1 MIGTTRRWWLVGLVA
16 VLAGVAATSAGCPA
30 PGGGTRQRVAATFTI
45 IADMARNVAGDRL
58 EVVSITKPGAEIHEY
73 EPTPQDIVRAK
84 GATLVLDNGLGL
96 ERWFEKFHQSIG
108 SPSRV
113 VVSAGIEPIG
123 IGEGPYSGKPNP
135 HAWMSPRNAKK
146 YAENI
151 RDALIRIDP
160 AGEADYRRNTEQY
173 CARLDEVDAYLR
185 ERLSVL
191 PEDQRVLAT
200 SEGAFSYLCRDYGLT
215 ELYLWPVNADQEGT
229 PQQVKKV
236 IDEVRARKVAA
247 VFAESTISDK
257 PMRQVARETG
267 ARFGGVL
274 YVDSLTEENGPAD
287 SFLSLLTTNATT
299 IVRGL
304 LGPDGQGG
312 RRPPGGASG
321 DGGKDKE

>member
-1 MIGTTRRWWLVGLVA
+1 MNGESKRWW
-16 VLAGVAATSAGCPA
+16 LAGVAALLAAAMATAAGCPA
-30 PGGGTRQRVAATFTI
+30 ARGSRPRVAATFTI
-45 IADMARNVAGDRL
+45 IADMARNVAGERM

-84 GATLVLDNGLGL
+84 GAALVLDNGLGL

-108 SPSRV
+108 SPARV
-113 VVSAGIEPIG
+113 VVSVGIEPIG

-135 HAWMSPRNAKK
+135 HAWMSPRNAKR
-146 YAENI
+146 YVENI
-151 RDALIRIDP
+151 RDALVRIDP
-160 AGEADYRRNTEQY
+160 AGEAEYRRNAEQY

-236 IDEVRARKVAA
+236 IDEVR
-247 VFAESTISDK
+247 
-257 PMRQVARETG
+257 
-267 ARFGGVL
+267 
-274 YVDSLTEENGPAD
+274 
-287 SFLSLLTTNATT
+287 
-299 IVRGL
+299 
-304 LGPDGQGG
+304 
-312 RRPPGGASG
+312 
-321 DGGKDKE
+321 